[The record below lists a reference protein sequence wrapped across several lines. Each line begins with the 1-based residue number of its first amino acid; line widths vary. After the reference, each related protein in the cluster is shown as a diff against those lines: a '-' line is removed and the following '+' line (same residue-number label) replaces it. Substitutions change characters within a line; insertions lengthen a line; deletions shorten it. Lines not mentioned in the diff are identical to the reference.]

1 MATNDFIGFASAGSA
16 NIMSQADYAAAAE
29 QTDGVQP
36 GPASSKLANKV
47 LRQGANMASAIGEII
62 KTQGYDALDNG
73 DIATLSST
81 LLSAFSTIFLR
92 STEINTSN
100 NGYIRFN
107 NGLQIIWGS
116 ESVPTGQET
125 TGVAVNFT
133 KPFSNSPRIFTT
145 VSFAAAYGYAFTP
158 QPVSQ
163 SSTGFTCVI
172 SSSKNGTAVGYTNGS
187 FSYIAVG
194 SWA

>member
-1 MATNDFIGFASAGSA
+1 MPTNDFIGFASAGSA
-16 NIMSQADYAAAAE
+16 NIMSQANYAAAAE

-36 GPASSKLANKV
+36 GPASAALANKIW
-47 LRQGANMASAIGEII
+47 RQGANMASAIGEII
-62 KTQGYDALDNG
+62 KAQGYDAFDNG
-73 DIATLSST
+73 DIAALSSA

-92 STEINTSN
+92 STETNISN

-107 NGLQIIWGS
+107 NRLQIIWGS
-116 ESVPTGQET
+116 ESVLSGQET
-125 TGVAVNFT
+125 TGIAVSFT
-133 KPFSNSPRIFTT
+133 KPFSNAPRIFTT

-158 QPVSQ
+158 QPISQ

-187 FSYIAVG
+187 FSYLAFG
-194 SWA
+194 PWA